1 MRDVIMLGVRE
12 SIVVKIIFMV
22 QHSERLAH
30 TKFEMFHNEDEWKSQ
45 KHMLMLIDFMAH
57 VLFAHKNERRAT
69 KKKSRQNATHNFI
82 DSLQAISMTRH
93 DDTHNDRPSKW
104 QQSEKLFDS
113 VCCN

>member
-57 VLFAHKNERRAT
+57 VLSAHESERRAT
-69 KKKSRQNATHNFI
+69 KKNHVKMLRITSSIVYKQFR
-82 DSLQAISMTRH
+82 
-93 DDTHNDRPSKW
+93 
-104 QQSEKLFDS
+104 
-113 VCCN
+113 